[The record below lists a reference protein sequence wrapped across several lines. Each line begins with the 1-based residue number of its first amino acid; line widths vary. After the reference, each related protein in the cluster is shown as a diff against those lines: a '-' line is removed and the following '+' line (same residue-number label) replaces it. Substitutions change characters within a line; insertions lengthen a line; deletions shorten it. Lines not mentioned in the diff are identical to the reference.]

1 MVPARIF
8 FCFRLLKRL
17 QNPIADAN
25 CISESLQSGRELWE
39 LIMAKVT
46 MCDPRCYNQNAIAER
61 NIIVVLITDVN
72 TLCIFIDSADIA
84 KNCGR
89 ISLMF

>member
-1 MVPARIF
+1 
-8 FCFRLLKRL
+8 
-17 QNPIADAN
+17 
-25 CISESLQSGRELWE
+25 
-39 LIMAKVT
+39 MAKVT